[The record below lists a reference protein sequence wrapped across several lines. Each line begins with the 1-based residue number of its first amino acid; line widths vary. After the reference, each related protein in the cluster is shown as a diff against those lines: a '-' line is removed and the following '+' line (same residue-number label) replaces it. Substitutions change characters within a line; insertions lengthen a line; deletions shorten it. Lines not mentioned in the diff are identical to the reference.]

1 MQGGSAK
8 HHFIL
13 MISCGL
19 LEAFSQP
26 SQKYPRRMEKAN

>member
-1 MQGGSAK
+1 MQGGSVEPR
-8 HHFIL
+8 FIL

-19 LEAFSQP
+19 LEAFSQL